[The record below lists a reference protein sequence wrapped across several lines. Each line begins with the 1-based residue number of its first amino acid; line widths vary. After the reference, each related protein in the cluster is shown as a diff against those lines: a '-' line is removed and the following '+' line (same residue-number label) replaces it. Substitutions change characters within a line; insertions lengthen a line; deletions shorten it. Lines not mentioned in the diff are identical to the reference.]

1 MNKFHDRQ
9 DAGLKLANKL
19 EDYSKKPEVLV
30 LALPRGGVP
39 VAYEISKAL
48 SAPLDVLIVRKLGV
62 PGHEEL
68 AFGAIASGNT
78 LIFNEEIINSLH
90 LSDDKIKQVIE
101 KETNELKRRE
111 LLYRKGKPA
120 ISVKD
125 KTIILVDDGIATGA
139 TMLAAVNSI
148 AKQKAKNIIIATP
161 VAALSTAEDFINK
174 VDEFICL
181 LQPFDFY
188 AVGLWYDNFNQTSD
202 EEVADLLMKANKNE
216 YCAKKSVID

>member
-111 LLYRKGKPA
+111 LLYRKGKPP